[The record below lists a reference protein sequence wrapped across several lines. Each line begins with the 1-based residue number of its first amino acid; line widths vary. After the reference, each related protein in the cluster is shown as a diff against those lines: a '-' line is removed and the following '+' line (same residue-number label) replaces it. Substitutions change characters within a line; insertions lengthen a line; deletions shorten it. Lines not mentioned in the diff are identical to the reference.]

1 LPRQIKDIIRIME
14 KLAPPERAESWDN
27 VGLLVGS
34 STAPVR
40 RIMVTLDVTAEGIRD
55 AERKQTDL
63 IISHH
68 PVLFRPVSA
77 INDSTAEGSL
87 LLQLLYSG
95 IAVYS
100 AHTNFDKAAG
110 GTDDTLAELL
120 GLQDVCPLTGSGNGF
135 DPDRPGFG
143 RIGKLS
149 ERQSL
154 EHYLG
159 KVRSALGAGKADY
172 IGNPEKEIH
181 TVASCAGAGGDFIQ
195 QARQAGADLFI
206 TGEVKYHEAL
216 PTLDGDMALATFG
229 HYATER
235 PAMNRLIQHLQ
246 NSINALQYNVE
257 VIPSSDYG
265 IYFRRLRE

>member
-1 LPRQIKDIIRIME
+1 ME

-216 PTLDGDMALATFG
+216 PTSHESVNSTF
-229 HYATER
+229 TKF
-235 PAMNRLIQHLQ
+235 NQCIT
-246 NSINALQYNVE
+246 I
-257 VIPSSDYG
+257 
-265 IYFRRLRE
+265 